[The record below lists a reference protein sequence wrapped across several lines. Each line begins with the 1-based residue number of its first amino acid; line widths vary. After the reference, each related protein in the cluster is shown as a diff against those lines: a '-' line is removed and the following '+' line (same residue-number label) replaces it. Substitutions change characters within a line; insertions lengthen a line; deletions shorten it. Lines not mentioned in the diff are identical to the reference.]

1 MQELGD
7 VDIGGKFTA
16 GVADISEQHSGA
28 VVTFSRENL
37 RKVKKEN

>member
-16 GVADISEQHSGA
+16 GVADISEQLSGA
-28 VVTFSRENL
+28 GSPSVAKIFAN
-37 RKVKKEN
+37 

>member
-7 VDIGGKFTA
+7 VDIGGKCTA

-37 RKVKKEN
+37 RKFKKN